1 MKKTGNYIH
10 NENEEINKELL
21 NALIH
26 AKKILVSMADRGYY
40 PLECMENKPEFLGE
54 VGFRFMSK
62 AIEKA
67 TT

>member
-21 NALIH
+21 KALIH

-40 PLECMENKPEFLGE
+40 PLECLEDKPEFLGE